1 MGSPEGISE
10 TPKIV
15 SLAHDDYEALV
26 DGMEVQVTCDHIPPN
41 LEAGQIGYAR
51 NKETGGR
58 LPVEILEID
67 KLEDTLKVG
76 TIRMKL
82 AQ

>member
-10 TPKIV
+10 TPKIF
-15 SLAHDDYEALV
+15 SIAHDDYEALV

-41 LEAGQIGYAR
+41 LEAGQVGHAR
-51 NKETGGR
+51 NKETRGR
-58 LPVEILEID
+58 LPVEILEISIS
-67 KLEDTLKVG
+67 EDNPRLG